1 MNQRCQSNFFERI
14 KSWYINSSL
23 FTKMENSKIEIILPT
38 DTFSFQILV
47 DFQEKVNTYLFNL
60 TD

>member
-1 MNQRCQSNFFERI
+1 
-14 KSWYINSSL
+14 
-23 FTKMENSKIEIILPT
+23 MENSKIEIILPT

-60 TD
+60 TDWQKNTFM